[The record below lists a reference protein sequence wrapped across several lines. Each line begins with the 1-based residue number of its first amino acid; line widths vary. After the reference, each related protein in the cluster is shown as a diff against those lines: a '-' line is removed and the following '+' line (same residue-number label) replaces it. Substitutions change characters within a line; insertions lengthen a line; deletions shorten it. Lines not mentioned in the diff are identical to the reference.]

1 MNKYMIMKYTAEV
14 TMKSIWRSYGIGAT
28 HQDMLIALEA
38 DAYANGGSLTA
49 SFDSEEAGREALS
62 RLRNS
67 VKKMQGFC
75 GELATGTFYS
85 LETVEVDEDGE
96 EVGMCYDVIASA
108 QNEDEP
114 TKEDEAEELACE
126 IRSLSTWDMDLLER
140 LCEMAGIVDE
150 WRAAD
155 DESFEAVAQHAA
167 DILGVDIY

>member
-38 DAYANGGSLTA
+38 VAYANGGSLTA
-49 SFDSEEAGREALS
+49 SFYSEEAGREALS
-62 RLRNS
+62 RLRNT
-67 VKKMQGFC
+67 VEKVQGFY

-85 LETVEVDEDGE
+85 LEAVEVDEYGE
-96 EVGMCYDVIASA
+96 EVGMWTDVIASA

-114 TKEDEAEELACE
+114 TKEDDAEELARE

-140 LCEMAGIVDE
+140 LCEMAGIADE
-150 WRAAD
+150 WRASD
-155 DESFEAVAQHAA
+155 GENFEQVAQRAA
-167 DILGVDIY
+167 DILGVEIQ